1 MTGLSICETRIYQI
15 QCCTYHTLLLMDAHE
30 MPNNVCQAP
39 RFQQPNSPNFTN
51 FQYSTSLQHSRQNL
65 TDNLAR
71 MGRTLGS
78 ALTLSTIGLG
88 SKLAVKW
95 LAKRFDVR
103 GLPTLLNALKEPD
116 REVSRK
122 GKEKE
127 ESERPRTKR
136 RGIVTSMYM
145 VGTQLMISM

>member
-1 MTGLSICETRIYQI
+1 
-15 QCCTYHTLLLMDAHE
+15 
-30 MPNNVCQAP
+30 
-39 RFQQPNSPNFTN
+39 
-51 FQYSTSLQHSRQNL
+51 
-65 TDNLAR
+65 